1 MRQPLKS
8 GPERRILAPVA
19 AFGRADADIVFSFE
33 EKTIESVP
41 ERCKMRVAAI
51 DQGTTSTRVLV
62 AGMDGRIEIA
72 CAVTHQ
78 QNHPHAGWV
87 EHDPEELLANI
98 RHCLKAAGPVDAI
111 GLDNQGESCLAWDAR
126 TGAALSPVIVWQ
138 DNRTADAVARL
149 KDNGGEPPHAGA
161 RGASARCLFL
171 GVEARLDHRKYPG
184 SEGGSGGRSSASRH
198 HGCLLSRSA
207 HRPTSRPTSRR
218 RRGPSLM
225 NLETGQWDGELC
237 ALFGVPIA
245 CLPKIRPTVADY
257 GRIDGVPV
265 TAAVVDQQA
274 ALFGHGCRKPGDAK
288 ITFGTGAFALAVTG
302 EEITRAPEKGLLPTV
317 AWSIDGRMTYAV
329 DGGVYDAGSAIEWAR
344 RIGIVSDL
352 TADLDWFDTTAAIER
367 DVVFVPALSGLACP
381 HWDRTAASLFL
392 GMSAATTKADL
403 CQALLEG
410 IALSAA
416 DVVSAM
422 DAHVPIGRSI
432 AIDGGLA
439 RSRYFAQFLA
449 DMIGRDVLS
458 TDFDERTA
466 FGTASLAALGAGFS
480 LPEPKTASYTFSP
493 RISDST
499 AIRRR
504 FGEAVSRSKGWR
516 NLS

>member
-1 MRQPLKS
+1 
-8 GPERRILAPVA
+8 
-19 AFGRADADIVFSFE
+19 
-33 EKTIESVP
+33 
-41 ERCKMRVAAI
+41 MRVAAI

-62 AGMDGRIEIA
+62 ADTEANIEIA

-98 RHCLKAAGPVDAI
+98 RHCLKAAGQVNAI

-149 KDNGGEPPHAGA
+149 KDGGAETLTLARAG
-161 RGASARCLFL
+161 LP
-171 GVEARLDHRKYPG
+171 LDAYF
-184 SEGGSGGRSSASRH
+184 SASKLAWIINNIPAAKTALEAGHLRLGTTDAFFLDRLAGH
-198 HGCLLSRSA
+198 FATDVTTASR
-207 HRPTSRPTSRR
+207 T
-218 RRGPSLM
+218 SLM
-225 NLETGQWDGELC
+225 NLETGQWDAELC
-237 ALFGVPIA
+237 ELFGVPIA
-245 CLPKIRPTVADY
+245 CLPEIRPTVFNY

-317 AWSIDGRMTYAV
+317 AWSIGGRMTYAV

-344 RIGIVSDL
+344 RIGLVSDL
-352 TADLDWFDTTAAIER
+352 TADLDWFDTPAAIER
-367 DVVFVPALSGLACP
+367 GVVFVPALSGLACP

-392 GMSAATTKADL
+392 GMSAATTQVDL
-403 CQALLEG
+403 RQAMLEG

-416 DVVSAM
+416 DVVGAM
-422 DAHVPIGRSI
+422 NAHVPIGRSI
-432 AIDGGLA
+432 GIDGGLA
-439 RSRYFAQFLA
+439 RSKYFAQFLA
-449 DMIGRDVLS
+449 DMIGRDVLA

-466 FGTASLAALGAGFS
+466 FGTASLAALGADVV
-480 LPEPKTASYTFSP
+480 LPEPKTTSITFSP
-493 RISDST
+493 RVSDST
-499 AIRRR
+499 AIRQR
-504 FGEAVSRSKGWR
+504 FSEAVSRSRGWR
-516 NLS
+516 NLG

>member
-1 MRQPLKS
+1 
-8 GPERRILAPVA
+8 
-19 AFGRADADIVFSFE
+19 
-33 EKTIESVP
+33 
-41 ERCKMRVAAI
+41 MRVAAI

-62 AGMDGRIEIA
+62 ADADGTIEIA

-78 QNHPHAGWV
+78 QKHPHAGWV

-98 RHCLKAAGPVDAI
+98 RHCLEAAGPVDAI

-126 TGAALSPVIVWQ
+126 TGTALSPVIVWQ

-149 KDNGGEPPHAGA
+149 KE
-161 RGASARCLFL
+161 RGAEALTLARAGLP
-171 GVEARLDHRKYPG
+171 LDAYF
-184 SEGGSGGRSSASRH
+184 SASKFAWIIGNLPAAKAALEAGQLRL
-198 HGCLLSRSA
+198 GTTDAFFLDRLTGNFATDVTTASR
-207 HRPTSRPTSRR
+207 T
-218 RRGPSLM
+218 SLM
-225 NLETGQWDGELC
+225 NLETGQWDAELC
-237 ALFGVPIA
+237 ELFGVPIA
-245 CLPKIRPTVADY
+245 CLPEIRPTVADY
-257 GRIDGVPV
+257 GSIDGVPIM
-265 TAAVVDQQA
+265 AAVVDQQA

-302 EEITRAPEKGLLPTV
+302 EEIARAPEKGLLPTV
-317 AWSIDGRMTYAV
+317 AWSIGGHMTYAV

-344 RIGIVSDL
+344 RIGLVSDL
-352 TADLDWFDTTAAIER
+352 TADLDWFDTAAAIER
-367 DVVFVPALSGLACP
+367 GVVFVPALSGLACP

-392 GMSAATTKADL
+392 GMSAATTRADL

-410 IALSAA
+410 IALCAA
-416 DVVSAM
+416 DVVGAM
-422 DAHVPIGRSI
+422 NAHVPIGRSI

-466 FGTASLAALGAGFS
+466 FGTASLAALGAGIV
-480 LPEPKTASYTFSP
+480 LPEPKVISYTFSP
-493 RISDST
+493 RVGDST

-516 NLS
+516 DLS